1 MTESTNMHDKPKF
14 SSATKPETV
23 ANAARESAAK
33 EELAE
38 QQEALNAAVEQIK
51 EAANAI
57 YKAFGSMG
65 KASADVA
72 KLKLVEGRER
82 ANEMGTQA
90 EHAISEKPLIY
101 MGVAF
106 VAGWVVSKV
115 IK

>member
-1 MTESTNMHDKPKF
+1 MTEQINMQDKPKF
-14 SSATKPETV
+14 T
-23 ANAARESAAK
+23 AAPKSESAAK
-33 EELAE
+33 AELQE
-38 QQEALNAAVEQIK
+38 QREALNSAVEQIK

-57 YKAFGSMG
+57 YSAFGSMG

-72 KLKLVEGRER
+72 KLKLVEGKDR
-82 ANEMGTQA
+82 AREMGDNA
-90 EHAISEKPLIY
+90 ETAIAEKPLLY